1 LFFMWAGLNAVFVS
15 ADLFNLFVALEILTL
30 TAVAMVALEGKAE
43 TLAAAMRYLL
53 FALFGSLAYLLG
65 VALLYAAYGTLDMQL
80 LRTASGPVTRHGA
93 AGGLM
98 TAGLMAKTALFPLHG
113 WLPPAHAGAPA
124 PASAMLSALVV
135 KASFY
140 LIVRLWFDVLPG
152 TATVEMTQLLG
163 ALGAAASFSARS
175 WPSARR
181 A

>member
-80 LRTASGPVTRHGA
+80 LRAADGPVTVTLIAGA
-93 AGGLM
+93 LM

-113 WLPPAHAGAPA
+113 WLPRGPCRRPCPGQRH
-124 PASAMLSALVV
+124 VV
-135 KASFY
+135 GPGGQG
-140 LIVRLWFDVLPG
+140 LVLPHRQIVVRCPARHRHRG
-152 TATVEMTQLLG
+152 DGADLG
-163 ALGAAASFSARS
+163 GSARAASFSARS
-175 WPSARR
+175 WRSARR
-181 A
+181 D